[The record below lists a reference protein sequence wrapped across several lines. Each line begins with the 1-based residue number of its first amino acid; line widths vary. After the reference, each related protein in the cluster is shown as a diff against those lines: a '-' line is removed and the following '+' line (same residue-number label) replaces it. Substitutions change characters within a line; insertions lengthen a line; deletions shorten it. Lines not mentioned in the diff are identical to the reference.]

1 MLLWDAV
8 MLPNMGFR
16 NIEKLKAIQCD
27 GAESVKHLQMPK
39 ERVIAAVKDNLG
51 PFMIVKDTSNLNND
65 IDDPSEFEDAEENWY
80 TQFAD
85 DKDDRKETDNDH
97 DHDHHNDGEDAKVS
111 DMIRLRAI
119 VVLPPKYHLLFKFHI
134 SKTST
139 VIRIRTDRWQLLSEL
154 DGFFQNW

>member
-39 ERVIAAVKDNLG
+39 ERVIATVKDNLG
-51 PFMIVKDTSNLNND
+51 PFMIYWDTSNLNND

-80 TQFAD
+80 THLLMI
-85 DKDDRKETDNDH
+85 KMI
-97 DHDHHNDGEDAKVS
+97 AKKQI
-111 DMIRLRAI
+111 MIMI
-119 VVLPPKYHLLFKFHI
+119 MMVKMPKYLI
-134 SKTST
+134 
-139 VIRIRTDRWQLLSEL
+139 
-154 DGFFQNW
+154 